1 MHYRYIKMFFNTL
14 NHDTR
19 KIINKGEKNR
29 IPQIRVALS
38 NIFFILQDV
47 YTINITEQLKLDL
60 VSLK

>member
-14 NHDTR
+14 NRYTR